1 MKKIIIFLMLLVGI
15 INLKTSSCYAY
26 SNAFEYMIDAI
37 GFEKVNVNGFEINE
51 YIYEKY
57 KLIVYGDPMI
67 IKHPKQRWKAIETG
81 NWNNAGVKG
90 EYWILGQDYSGKL
103 VHNELFPDDYNSGT
117 SPLNWNYRVVK
128 NAEESWNDTSLY
140 MYESQREYMLT
151 QKLSRFGVTYDLT
164 ALDIG
169 LDKAKVEN
177 YATWGN
183 AGSIYTEKP
192 GEGNV
197 YWAATFNVP
206 PMAGEARINSILEFP
221 YGTEYTME
229 KNVDSIEIPYIY
241 GAEILGL
248 SEYAKAEH
256 IKIIET
262 ELKVDDVRNGIVSG
276 SETTKIVKN
285 GKIIVK
291 RSDYPN
297 LDKIVLK
304 METNSFASTYFPNDS
319 IMYDD
324 EVKTLT
330 INLKDEEYIREAT
343 RDDKVAPIIY
353 GTTIKRISVTGDNKD
368 GAVELYT
375 NNKTKRKFICAGQII
390 KIEVKTSKDA
400 VATKFSFN
408 GLSSISTLDDTT
420 KKFLW
425 DEAIERNEALLYSNL
440 KALEKAFELPRGMQL
455 VEETETYNLFSG
467 IYVIPYETTQTL
479 HSWNSL
485 RSVSKDAFDI
495 DESKL
500 FTSIRKPYELVIEAR
515 SYRGSSYKT
524 YLLDV
529 AERWDSLFNRDISRY
544 ISR

>member
-1 MKKIIIFLMLLVGI
+1 MKKFLLFLISIVVLNI
-15 INLKTSSCYAY
+15 PVCYAY
-26 SNAFEYMIDAI
+26 TSGFEYMLDAMGI
-37 GFEKVNVNGFEINE
+37 EKINVNGFEINE

-57 KLIVYGDPMI
+57 KLIVYGDPI
-67 IKHPKQRWKAIETG
+67 VVNHPKQRWKIVGNG
-81 NWNNAGVKG
+81 NWNNAGEMG
-90 EYWILGQDYSGKL
+90 EFWILGQDYSGKL

-128 NAEESWNDTSLY
+128 DAEESWNDTSLY

-192 GEGNV
+192 GEGKI
-197 YWAATFNVP
+197 YWAATFNVQ
-206 PMAGEARINSILEFP
+206 PMAGDAKLNSILEFP

-229 KNVDSIEIPYIY
+229 KNVNSIEIPYVY

-262 ELKVDDVRNGIVSG
+262 EVKVDSIRNGIVSG
-276 SETTKIVKN
+276 AETLEIAQN
-285 GKIIVK
+285 GNLIIN
-291 RSDYPN
+291 RNEYEGM
-297 LDKIVLK
+297 DKIVLK
-304 METNSFASTYFPNDS
+304 VETNSFASTYFPNDS
-319 IMYDD
+319 IMYASD
-324 EVKTLT
+324 VKTIT
-330 INLKDEEYIREAT
+330 INLKNEEYISEST
-343 RDDKVAPIIY
+343 RNDKVSPTIY
-353 GTTIKRISVTGDNKD
+353 SITIKRVSVAGENKNGVVD
-368 GAVELYT
+368 LYM
-375 NNKTKRKFICAGQII
+375 NKKTKRKFICAGQII
-390 KIEVKTSKDA
+390 QIDVKTSVDA
-400 VATKFSFN
+400 VATMFSFN

-425 DEAIERNEALLYSNL
+425 DEPIERKERLIYSDL
-440 KALEKAFELPRGMQL
+440 KKLENAFDLPRGMQL

-485 RSVSKDAFDI
+485 RSISKDAFDI

-500 FTSIRKPYELVIEAR
+500 FTPIRKPYELVIEAR

-524 YLLDV
+524 YSLDV
-529 AERWDSLFNRDISRY
+529 AERWDLLFNRDISKY